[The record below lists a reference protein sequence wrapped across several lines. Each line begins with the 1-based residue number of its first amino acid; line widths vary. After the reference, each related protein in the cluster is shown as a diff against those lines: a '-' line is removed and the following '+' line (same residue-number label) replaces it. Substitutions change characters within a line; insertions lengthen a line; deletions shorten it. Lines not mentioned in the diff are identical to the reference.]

1 MTTISQPAG
10 HSMFCNSTTTMPQT
24 VTKEIAMQAK
34 HGDIFQSKTLKQ
46 GPKGVRVPLSV
57 RVTGK
62 CQTWKREPKRF
73 RLPVKWSFYES
84 WAIDDLNCGDWE
96 KP

>member
-1 MTTISQPAG
+1 MAE
-10 HSMFCNSTTTMPQT
+10 T

-73 RLPVKWSFYES
+73 RLPVKWGFYES
-84 WAIDDLNCGDWE
+84 WAIDDLQLW
-96 KP
+96 